1 MTVNEVPAGPQG
13 QFGVPQPAFAAG
25 TGPNPIEVSFAD
37 PAAQQRVTVLI
48 RVILAIPHLVVLWVL
63 AIAAEVVAVIGWFGA
78 LFTGRLPDFAAQYL
92 TGFLHWQTRVFAY
105 LLLLTDEYPPF
116 SLGDADYPVRLAA
129 QPGPLNRLAVL
140 FRAILSIPAY
150 IVLALAVWGADT
162 LVLFITWLIVLITGR
177 MPEPLHQALASVVRY
192 TCRFYGY
199 VFMLTSQYPAGLF
212 GDPPGLTGTTGTQAP
227 AVPGGPMTAA
237 GPDSGPGGSPTG
249 QYPPPAGQHQTPTG
263 QYETPTGQYQ
273 TPTGQYQTPT
283 GQYQAPTGQ
292 HEAPTGQ
299 YETPTG
305 QYQAP
310 SGQYPPAAGSAEGQA
325 PPAGQYP
332 APGAGA
338 YAGQTRP
345 VAPGGGAYPGPPG
358 GWPTPPPAV
367 LGPPPWPLVLS
378 ATAKKLVGLFLALGV
393 VAVVGYV
400 VLIVVVAGGT
410 SKVVIRAN
418 AINTVHAAGN
428 TLDGNLTSFA
438 TKASACSTSSN
449 QLHCVQSLDLQLSR
463 DFDGYAATIQS
474 TPMPNGSTSADA
486 SQLSSVATKAGQI
499 FQRLGTATSVA
510 QYQSLAASSDIQQA
524 VDQVVLDSRSLG
536 AALNAS

>member
-25 TGPNPIEVSFAD
+25 PGPNPIEVSFAD

-129 QPGPLNRLAVL
+129 RPGPLNRLAVL

-249 QYPPPAGQHQTPTG
+249 QYPPPAGQYQTPTG
-263 QYETPTGQYQ
+263 RYETPTGQY
-273 TPTGQYQTPT
+273 
-283 GQYQAPTGQ
+283 
-292 HEAPTGQ
+292 EA
-299 YETPTG
+299 PTG

-310 SGQYPPAAGSAEGQA
+310 SGQYPPPAGSAEGQA
-325 PPAGQYP
+325 PPAVQYP
-332 APGAGA
+332 APGA
-338 YAGQTRP
+338 YAGQTQP

-358 GWPTPPPAV
+358 GWPTPQPAV

-393 VAVVGYV
+393 VTVVGYV

-474 TPMPNGSTSADA
+474 TAMPNGSTSADA
-486 SQLSSVATKAGQI
+486 SQLSSAATKAGQI